1 MNSQAAPSRRVRQE
15 ILYADQ
21 LWRQQRYIAGLLVAV
36 GLVMSAVL
44 AYQGLLT
51 KPAGLAWLLYL
62 PAGLLLA
69 GGFLFYK
76 SRCYVEPQ
84 DGGVKVSMLRSSVLI
99 DYDAIRGVRVQPLK
113 LAFLDSRS
121 RMVAPMMKALMEK
134 PALFIKVRFD
144 DQEAGVI
151 RKRLGRRM
159 MYEDT
164 IALPIKDAD
173 AVAWEINAHLPER
186 IGQNQGGAKRHKKR
200 R

>member
-1 MNSQAAPSRRVRQE
+1 LSSKSPAGRVHQE

-21 LWRQQRYIAGLLVAV
+21 LWRQQRYIAGLLVLV
-36 GLVMSAVL
+36 GLVMSIVL
-44 AYQGLLT
+44 ATQGQLT
-51 KPAGLAWLLYL
+51 KPAGLSWVLYL

-69 GGFLFYK
+69 GGFLVYK
-76 SRCYVEPQ
+76 RRCFIEPRE
-84 DGGVKVSMLRSSVLI
+84 DGVKLSLMRSSTLI

-121 RMVAPMMKALMEK
+121 RMVAPMIKPLMEK
-134 PALFIKVRFD
+134 PALFLRVRFD
-144 DQEAGVI
+144 DEQAAVI

-186 IGQNQGGAKRHKKR
+186 VGQNQGGAKRRKKR